1 MKIKINFFQKI
12 FIFSVFI
19 VIFTVLTGYILNIFF
34 LDDFYVYRKKE
45 KMIEA
50 VNISK
55 SLVNDEEIFK
65 EYVEDLRDKEGIDIA
80 VFKKNSMHKM
90 RGRRED
96 MHNNNSPPPTGFN
109 VTSISKTNIKLLI
122 YNEPL
127 PDGRILTL
135 RTSLSVMSAHK
146 HEMYV
151 FNILTT
157 ITSVLLSMII
167 GRIFSK
173 QITKN
178 IKKLNRVAGKISV
191 LDFSEKAEIES
202 GDEMEELSQ
211 SIDKMSENLSLSI
224 ENLRAFA
231 SNASHE
237 LRTPI
242 TVISTYAQA
251 LINGIVKSD
260 NEKSKYYKAIAKESM
275 DMNELVGNL
284 LTISRLSS
292 PGIKLNMAEN
302 NILSILKQSIEK
314 YEMLEL
320 EKDIE
325 WNIKLK
331 EEKVFCDIKI
341 FKIAFDNIIQNAL
354 KYSKENDI
362 ISVYKVNERICI
374 ENSIDG
380 RSTGDTSKLWEP
392 FSRGDNANEL
402 SIEGNGLGLSIVKKI
417 MELNKIP
424 CGINLKDKKFTFWF
438 DILRS

>member
-45 KMIEA
+45 KMMEA
-50 VNISK
+50 VEISK
-55 SLVNDEEIFK
+55 SLLNNEEVFK
-65 EYVEDLRDKEGIDIA
+65 EYVEDLRDKEGIDIS
-80 VFKKNSMHKM
+80 VFKKNGMHKM

-96 MHNNNSPPPTGFN
+96 MHNNDAPPTGFS

-122 YNEPL
+122 YNEVL
-127 PDGRILTL
+127 PDGRILAL

-151 FNILTT
+151 FNFITT
-157 ITSVLLSMII
+157 VTSVLLSMLI
-167 GRIFSK
+167 GRVFSK

-178 IKKLNRVAGKISV
+178 IKKLNRVAGKISI
-191 LDFSEKAEIES
+191 LDFSEKADVDS
-202 GDEMEELSQ
+202 GDEIEELSQ
-211 SIDKMSENLSLSI
+211 SIDKMSANLSLSI
-224 ENLRAFA
+224 ENLKAFA

-251 LINGIVKSD
+251 LINGIVKTD
-260 NEKSKYYKAIAKESM
+260 QEKSQYYKAIAKESM

-292 PGIKLNMAEN
+292 PGIKLEMNET
-302 NILSILKQSIEK
+302 NILNILKQSIEK

-325 WNIKLK
+325 WDIKLK
-331 EEKVFCDIKI
+331 EQKIFCDTNGK
-341 FKIAFDNIIQNAL
+341 
-354 KYSKENDI
+354 
-362 ISVYKVNERICI
+362 ICI
-374 ENSIDG
+374 ENSVDG
-380 RSTGDTSKLWEP
+380 EGTGEISKLWEP

-402 SIEGNGLGLSIVKKI
+402 SIDGNGLGLSIVKKI
-417 MELNKIP
+417 MELNKIN
-424 CGINLKDKKFTFWF
+424 CGIDLKDKKFTFWF